1 MAMVRL
7 WKIVFVFCA
16 SALSLWCV
24 DALAVSE
31 KAYFESVPQPESI
44 KLLFLGDV
52 MVHTPQL
59 TKAESSI
66 GYDFKPCFRYVK
78 PIISSVDYA
87 VANLETTLT
96 DIPPY
101 TGYPRFRSPSQMADA
116 LADAGVDMVT
126 TANNHTLDN
135 DAEGVLSTIAISH
148 RAGLEVIGTSRPN
161 PLRVNIKGFDI
172 AFLTYTHSTNGI
184 PIPEGVDV
192 PMLDTVR
199 MARDLELCRDAEC
212 RVAFLHWGAEYVT
225 RPSRNQREIAD
236 FLHRSGCEVV
246 IGSHPHAVQRAECSK
261 SRVTVYSLGNFIS
274 NQSTRYSDGGVM
286 AEVTIVRGNDG
297 CEFALNIVPVWVDR
311 RDYAV
316 IPRVVGDTLGLGADY
331 ELFMSD
337 CERIVK
343 NVR

>member
-7 WKIVFVFCA
+7 WKILFVLCA
-16 SALSLWCV
+16 SVFSLWCV
-24 DALAVSE
+24 DRLVMSE
-31 KAYFESVPQPESI
+31 KVYFERKPLSESV
-44 KLLFLGDV
+44 KLLFLGDI
-52 MVHTPQL
+52 MAHTPQL
-59 TKAESSI
+59 IKAECVG
-66 GYDFKPCFRYVK
+66 GYNFKPCFRYVK

-96 DIPPY
+96 DTPPY
-101 TGYPRFRSPSQMADA
+101 TGYPRFRSPSQIADA

-135 DAEGVLSTIAISH
+135 GAAGVLQTIDIARRS
-148 RAGLEVIGTSRPN
+148 GLDVIGTSCPN
-161 PLRVNIKGFDI
+161 PLRVDVKGFDI

-199 MARDLELCRDAEC
+199 MAHDIELCRDAEC

-225 RPSRNQREIAD
+225 RPSRSQREIAD

-286 AEVTIVRGNDG
+286 AEVTIMRGENG
-297 CEFALNIVPVWVDR
+297 CEFGLNIIPVWVDR

-316 IPRVVGDTLGLGADY
+316 IPKAVGDTLGLGADY

>member
-1 MAMVRL
+1 MVRL

-161 PLRVNIKGFDI
+161 LFRRG
-172 AFLTYTHSTNGI
+172 L
-184 PIPEGVDV
+184 
-192 PMLDTVR
+192 M
-199 MARDLELCRDAEC
+199 CRC
-212 RVAFLHWGAEYVT
+212 WTLFVWL
-225 RPSRNQREIAD
+225 
-236 FLHRSGCEVV
+236 V
-246 IGSHPHAVQRAECSK
+246 I
-261 SRVTVYSLGNFIS
+261 
-274 NQSTRYSDGGVM
+274 
-286 AEVTIVRGNDG
+286 
-297 CEFALNIVPVWVDR
+297 
-311 RDYAV
+311 
-316 IPRVVGDTLGLGADY
+316 
-331 ELFMSD
+331 
-337 CERIVK
+337 
-343 NVR
+343 